1 MFRNWRREVTITLPG
16 TSHVVLKADS
26 GPTMSALPGALLLR
40 SVFVAALG
48 GLLFG
53 FDTAVIAGTTQSLTR
68 VFGLHV
74 GELGITVSSA
84 LWGTVIGAMVA
95 GPLGGRF
102 GGRNSL
108 LFLGSCY
115 LVSSLGCSV
124 STHWTEL
131 LVFRFVTGLGIGGS
145 SVIGPVYI
153 AEVAPAAW
161 RGRLV
166 GAFQINIVI
175 GILAAYFSNYL
186 VGLAAL
192 GEFEWRWQLGIA
204 AAPAAL
210 FLILLIGNP
219 PSPRWLVAR
228 GRPDEARMVL
238 ERLKSANPEAELKE
252 IIASLE
258 TLAGAESERLFQRQY
273 RRPIFLAVALAVF
286 NQTVGINAVLYYL
299 NDIFAMAGFDRSA
312 QNLQAVAV
320 GAINLVGTLIA
331 LTLIDRIGRRTLL
344 LVGSV
349 GLAICL
355 AGITTVFATQ
365 SHQGWLLFLV
375 VGYVGFFA
383 FSQGAVIWVYLSE
396 IFPNRVRAQGQGLG
410 SSTHWVM
417 NALVSGVFPVI
428 AARSQAGPFVF
439 FLGMVV
445 LQFIAVWFWFP
456 ETRGV
461 SLERMQDTIR
471 VGH

>member
-1 MFRNWRREVTITLPG
+1 MSTVP
-16 TSHVVLKADS
+16 S
-26 GPTMSALPGALLLR
+26 GLLLR
-40 SVFVAALG
+40 SIFVAALG

-53 FDTAVIAGTTQSLTR
+53 FDTAVISGTTQSLTR
-68 VFGLHV
+68 VFSLDV

-84 LWGTVIGAMVA
+84 LWGTVIGAMAA

-108 LFLGSCY
+108 LFLGGCY
-115 LVSSLGCSV
+115 LLSSLGCAA

-131 LVFRFVTGLGIGGS
+131 LFFRFVTGLGIGGS

-175 GILAAYFSNYL
+175 GILTAYFSNYL

-192 GEFEWRWQLGIA
+192 GELEWRCQLGIA

-219 PSPRWLVAR
+219 PSPRWLVGR
-228 GRPDEARMVL
+228 GRLDEARRVL
-238 ERLKSANPEAELKE
+238 ERLKSPNPEEELKE
-252 IIASLE
+252 TIASLE
-258 TLAGAESERLFQRQY
+258 KLADAGSERLFQWRY

-320 GAINLVGTLIA
+320 GGINLVGTLIA

-355 AGITTVFATQ
+355 AGIATVFARQ
-365 SHQGWLLFLV
+365 SHQGWLLWLV

-410 SSTHWVM
+410 SSTHWIM
-417 NALVSGVFPVI
+417 NAVVSGVFPMI

-445 LQFIAVWFWFP
+445 LQFFAVWFWFP

-461 SLERMQDTIR
+461 SLERMQDTVM

>member
-1 MFRNWRREVTITLPG
+1 MPNG
-16 TSHVVLKADS
+16 
-26 GPTMSALPGALLLR
+26 LLLR

-53 FDTAVIAGTTQSLTR
+53 FDTAVIAGTTRSLTQ
-68 VFGLHV
+68 VFDLGAS
-74 GELGITVSSA
+74 ELGITVSSA

-108 LFLGSCY
+108 LLLGGCY
-115 LVSSLGCSV
+115 LISSLGCAA

-131 LVFRFVTGLGIGGS
+131 LIFRFVAGLGIGGS

-153 AEVAPAAW
+153 AEVAPTAW

-192 GEFEWRWQLGIA
+192 GDLEWRWQLGIGA
-204 AAPAAL
+204 VPAGV
-210 FLILLIGNP
+210 FLMLLIGNP
-219 PSPRWLVAR
+219 PSPRWLAAR
-228 GRPDEARMVL
+228 GRPEEALRVL
-238 ERLKSANPEAELKE
+238 ERLKSADPRGELNEITAANEA
-252 IIASLE
+252 
-258 TLAGAESERLFQRQY
+258 LAGAGSERLFQRRY
-273 RRPIFLAVALAVF
+273 RRPILLAVALAVF

-320 GAINLVGTLIA
+320 GGINLVGTLIA
-331 LTLIDRIGRRTLL
+331 LTLIDKIGRRTLL

-349 GLAICL
+349 GLAVCL
-355 AGITTVFATQ
+355 AGIATVFAT
-365 SHQGWLLFLV
+365 HNGQGWLLWLV

-396 IFPNRVRAQGQGLG
+396 IFPNRVRAQGQSLG
-410 SSTHWVM
+410 SSTHWIM
-417 NALVSGVFPVI
+417 NAVVSGIFPVI

-456 ETRGV
+456 ETRGI
-461 SLERMQDTIR
+461 SLERMQDT
-471 VGH
+471 VAK